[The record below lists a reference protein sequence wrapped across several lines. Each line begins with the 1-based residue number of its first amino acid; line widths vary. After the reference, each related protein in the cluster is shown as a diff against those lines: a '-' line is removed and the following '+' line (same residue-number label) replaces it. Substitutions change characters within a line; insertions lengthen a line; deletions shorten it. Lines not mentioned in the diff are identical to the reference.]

1 MPFLLAFTETPTE
14 VKFVLVLKSRTDSFN
29 KIERHY
35 LAKLPDTEDAILTDN
50 AKVVN
55 TLNSLVEMDNRYSL
69 LKDAMVRNIKEYND
83 KFKARKLNP
92 ENGHR
97 TLYLS
102 SR

>member
-1 MPFLLAFTETPTE
+1 LFSSI
-14 VKFVLVLKSRTDSFN
+14 LKSRTDSFN

-55 TLNSLVEMDNRYSL
+55 TELPLWKWTIVIRFERCDG
-69 LKDAMVRNIKEYND
+69 ANIKEYND

-97 TLYLS
+97 FYRTLS
-102 SR
+102 